1 MAFTFKIK
9 IDGSQEPPIW
19 RKVKVNESFTFDD
32 LHIVIQILFGWLNGH
47 MYQFSP
53 SGWRSTPRIMYIFED
68 DAEVEV
74 RPLSSPD
81 SFPYGERYDAR
92 KILLKDYFKAEKQKI
107 TYIYDFG
114 DEWRLI
120 VELIEISE
128 GAVLF
133 PVCLSGKGSDV
144 VDDCGGIW
152 GFYRMVE
159 IVNNPKHPEHKEYRE
174 WLGMKRGEK
183 WDLNHFDLELT
194 NEMLGE
200 VWRMR
205 EAEKEWGDN

>member
-9 IDGSQEPPIW
+9 IDGSQKPPIW
-19 RKVKVNESFTFDD
+19 RKVKVNESVTFDD
-32 LHIVIQILFGWLNGH
+32 FHIVIQILFGWFNAH

-53 SGWRSTPRIMYIFED
+53 SGWSSTPRIIRIFED
-68 DAEVEV
+68 DANEE
-74 RPLSSPD
+74 RPISNPD
-81 SFPYGERYDAR
+81 SFPYGKLYDAE

-114 DEWRLI
+114 DTWELI
-120 VELIEISE
+120 VELIEISDE
-128 GAVLF
+128 TTLY

-144 VDDCGGIW
+144 VDDCGGIE
-152 GFYRMVE
+152 GFYRMVD
-159 IVNNPKHPEHKEYRE
+159 IVNNPKHPEYKSYRE
-174 WLGMKRGEK
+174 WLDMKRGEK

-194 NEMLGE
+194 NEMLSE

-205 EAEKEWGDN
+205 KADE